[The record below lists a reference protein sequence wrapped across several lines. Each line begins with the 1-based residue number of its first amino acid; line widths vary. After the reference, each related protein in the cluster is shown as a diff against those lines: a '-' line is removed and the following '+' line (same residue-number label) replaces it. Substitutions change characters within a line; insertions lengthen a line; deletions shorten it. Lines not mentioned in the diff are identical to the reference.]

1 MSFNCSG
8 RCERYL
14 KIRCFLMLS
23 QILYVLGG
31 SYTQWLVEREGNELS
46 PQNHDQER
54 HMLGEEREQHS
65 QEQGGL
71 IN

>member
-1 MSFNCSG
+1 
-8 RCERYL
+8 
-14 KIRCFLMLS
+14 MLS

-31 SYTQWLVEREGNELS
+31 SYTQWLVEREGSELS